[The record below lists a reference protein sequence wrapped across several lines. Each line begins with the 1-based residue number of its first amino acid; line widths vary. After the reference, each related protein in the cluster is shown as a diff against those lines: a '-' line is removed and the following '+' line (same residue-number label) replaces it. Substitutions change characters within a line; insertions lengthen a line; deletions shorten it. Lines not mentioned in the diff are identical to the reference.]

1 MTQGK
6 THIFQN
12 FNRIALL
19 LGLFLLTPQ
28 FSLAFQEVEI
38 NEINYT
44 GYTIWSDDNVTDAND
59 EFIELKNSSN
69 TSISL
74 TGWNLRIVSG
84 AGDKIIPLTGNITDY
99 LVIRKITAA
108 QSSLTPLNKVINVT
122 STNFGSLSN
131 TAGAYIEIRN
141 DKGITIDSVNF
152 AEKWPQITKQG
163 ESLHKINNVSW
174 EIKPLSPLNLAP
186 VIIPLP
192 PTVYGGISISEI
204 YPNPAEGKKEFVEL
218 VNSTDKDIDITG
230 WKLDDISSGGSATQ
244 TLSGII
250 SAKGVL
256 LLEDGNGLNI
266 ILNNDADSVILYDPN
281 GVIQSQVDYTMKSSQ
296 KGFSYM
302 KVDNTWVWNAEPSP
316 RVINTSPVVVLPEP
330 QLNPIIQPI
339 IPQPILPQYEIG
351 SIILSEL
358 YPYPQEG
365 NEFIELINTTDQD
378 IDVTGWKLSDL
389 AKTYILSG
397 IVPAKGYRTW
407 YQDESKISLNNTSD
421 TVTLTDTYNQIQSS
435 VSYTKAKK
443 GVSYIPLL
451 QSWGWTGTI
460 TPNSSNIFS
469 EIPDNDTKTYRF
481 IDNIETLPEIE
492 DGELIE
498 LQAQVII
505 PPGGLADTSFYIKNN
520 DRIIRVYDRQ
530 KRFPLLREGDI
541 IRIQSEWHNTDTQ
554 QYLKVSAKE
563 DISIVDNQKITIKV
577 QDIGGVEND
586 DWGKIVRVNGE
597 LDTNTKTKLTL
608 LNRNYTTSIKLF
620 SDKVIRPKM
629 KKGDGVVIT
638 GFTEVYDGE
647 IRIIPWNSSQIR
659 VRPAVKISSVSE
671 VKQSNTIS
679 ELRDDMSNNPS
690 YQGLGDFKVPGEA
703 DLVSNVERMEWYNRL
718 DRLLREYSWFS
729 GAIMLNSIWWGYL
742 ILQKKIN
749 MIK

>member
-1 MTQGK
+1 M
-6 THIFQN
+6 
-12 FNRIALL
+12 
-19 LGLFLLTPQ
+19 GLFLFYPYI
-28 FSLAFQEVEI
+28 SYGFQEVEI

-44 GYTIWSDDNVTDAND
+44 GHTIWSDDTVTDAND
-59 EFIELKNSSN
+59 EFIELKNVN
-69 TSISL
+69 PATSISL
-74 TGWNLRIVSG
+74 NGWTLRIVSG
-84 AGDKIIPLTGNITDY
+84 AGDRTISLGGDIQDY
-99 LVIRKITAA
+99 IVIRKITSA
-108 QSSLTPLNKVINVT
+108 QASLTPLPKVINITT
-122 STNFGSLSN
+122 SQFGSLSN
-131 TAGAYIEIRN
+131 TAGAYIELRN
-141 DKGITIDSVNF
+141 NLGITVDSVNF
-152 AEKWPQITKQG
+152 MGKWPHSTKNG
-163 ESLHKINNVSW
+163 ESLHKINNLSW
-174 EIKPLSPLNLAP
+174 EVKTISPLNISNSTSPNPEPPIITDP
-186 VIIPLP
+186 VIPVPIM
-192 PTVYGGISISEI
+192 YSGIIISEI
-204 YPNPAEGKKEFVEL
+204 YPNPSEGKKEFVEL
-218 VNSTDKDIDITG
+218 VNTTDKDIDLAG
-230 WKLDDISSGGSATQ
+230 WKLDDMSNGGSAVQ
-244 TLSGII
+244 SISGII
-250 SAKGVL
+250 PAKGFLV
-256 LLEDGNGLNI
+256 LEDGVGLTI
-266 ILNNDADSVILYDPN
+266 GLNNDADSVILYDPN
-281 GVIQSQVDYTMKSSQ
+281 GKIQSQVDYTMKSSQ
-296 KGFSYM
+296 KGSSYM
-302 KVDNTWVWNAEPSP
+302 NVDGIWVWNTEPSP
-316 RVINTSPVVVLPEP
+316 GAVNTAPVIGVPETKPNPV
-330 QLNPIIQPI
+330 IQPI
-339 IPQPILPQYEIG
+339 ISQPILARYEIG

-365 NEFIELINTTDQD
+365 SEFIELINTTDKD

-397 IVPAKGYRTW
+397 IIPAKGYRVW

-451 QSWGWTGTI
+451 QSWGWTSTI

-469 EIPDNDTKTYRF
+469 EIPDNDTKIYRS
-481 IDNIETLPEIE
+481 IDNIETLPAIE
-492 DGELIE
+492 DGELVE

-505 PPGGLADTSFYIKNN
+505 PPGGLSDTSFYIKNN
-520 DRIIRVYDRQ
+520 NRIIRVYDRQ

-608 LNRNYTTSIKLF
+608 LNRNYTASIKLF

-629 KKGDGVVIT
+629 KKGDRVVIT
-638 GFTEVYDGE
+638 GFAEVYDGE

-659 VRPAVKISSVSE
+659 VRPALKISSVSE

-679 ELRDDMSNNPS
+679 ELRDDMSSNSS
-690 YQGLGDFKVPGEA
+690 YQGLDDFKVPGEA
-703 DLVSNVERMEWYNRL
+703 DLVESVEKMEWYNRL
-718 DRLLREYSWFS
+718 ARLLKEYSWFS
-729 GAIMLNSIWWGYL
+729 VAIMLNSIWWGYL

-749 MIK
+749 TIK